1 MRACV
6 RALRFSWG
14 SAGGAR
20 YFGGGCRGLRE
31 TKCRAAV
38 VVKSENEV
46 QLSPNS
52 VSPELQTVVWIQ
64 DDLFILLLGH
74 DLIDLPLKLQ
84 HLVSKAERRLK

>member
-1 MRACV
+1 M
-6 RALRFSWG
+6 
-14 SAGGAR
+14 
-20 YFGGGCRGLRE
+20 
-31 TKCRAAV
+31 
-38 VVKSENEV
+38 KSENEV

-84 HLVSKAERRLK
+84 HLVILLKL